1 MTDPKEKLLQ
11 AALAH
16 VPFDG
21 WSESTFKAAVA
32 DSDLDPTLANA
43 VCPRGAVD
51 LAVAYHQQGDAQMLA
66 RLEKKT

>member
-32 DSDLDPTLANA
+32 DSDVDPTLANA

-51 LAVAYHQQGDAQMLA
+51 LAVA
-66 RLEKKT
+66 